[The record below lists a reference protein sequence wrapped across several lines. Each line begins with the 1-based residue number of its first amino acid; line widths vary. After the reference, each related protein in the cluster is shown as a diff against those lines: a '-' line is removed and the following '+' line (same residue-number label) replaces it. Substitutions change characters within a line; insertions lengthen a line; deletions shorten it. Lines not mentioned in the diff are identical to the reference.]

1 MRRLTWVTLALGS
14 LLSCDNRQAFVEPEW
29 TWSRML
35 IQKRADAYGATPAF
49 PDGMVMRTPPAGT
62 VPYDDDSDAP
72 PPPVTRELL
81 ELGRDRFNVTCAMC
95 HGPTGTG
102 ETVIATKMVLRHPPN
117 LHEDR
122 YRALSRE
129 ELFVIATNGYGLMPS
144 YEDMLTHRE
153 RWAVAAYVQA
163 LQLSRQRAS
172 ELPPHLRE
180 ELAKEAP

>member
-1 MRRLTWVTLALGS
+1 MKQLASLALAIYA
-14 LLSCDNRQAFVEPEW
+14 LLACDNRQAFVEPEW
-29 TWSRML
+29 TLSRML
-35 IQKRADAYGATPAF
+35 IQKRADAYRATPAF
-49 PDGMVMRTPPAGT
+49 PDGKTMRTPPAGT
-62 VPYDDDSDAP
+62 VPYDDDSDDP

-81 ELGRDRFNVTCAMC
+81 DLGRDRFNTTCAMC

-102 ETVIATKMVLRHPPN
+102 ETVVATKMLLRHPPN

-129 ELFVIATNGYGLMPS
+129 EIFIIATNGYGLMAS
-144 YEDMLTHRE
+144 YADMLSHHE

-163 LQLSRQRAS
+163 LQLSRQKVS
-172 ELPPHLRE
+172 ELPPHLRD